1 MYRLIILGLLGGC
14 VPTTFV
20 FSSTQ
25 RGGTSKPE
33 SCSVEVMTSP
43 PSRGTLELGTL
54 EFYNGTE
61 PKTLAELKDAVGK
74 QVCGVGGDAVLAIAD
89 DKGQYTKGT
98 VFAYTGSNEPER
110 PLPAK
115 PGSKTEAKPTQ
126 EQDSEI
132 PKQR

>member
-1 MYRLIILGLLGGC
+1 MHRLIVFGLLAGC

-20 FSSTQ
+20 FNSSQ
-25 RGGTSKPE
+25 RGVTPKPE
-33 SCSVEVMTSP
+33 NCPVEVMTSP
-43 PSRGTLELGTL
+43 PSRGLVEVGTL

-61 PKTLAELKDAVGK
+61 PKTLAQLKDAVAK
-74 QVCGVGGDAVLAIAD
+74 QVCGVGGDAVVAVAD

-98 VFAYTGSNEPER
+98 VFAYTDSGEPA
-110 PLPAK
+110 PTLPSKPAAK
-115 PGSKTEAKPTQ
+115 SQPKPMQ